1 MMYTHNKAALQQ
13 VGNLLI
19 AWSMCW
25 KVALM
30 QKVCVEMEL
39 NAAEGDFEGSVWS
52 HEAAVR
58 SGLVHAKGKR
68 SKIQHLQLSRGSKT
82 WHLGLMRGVKV
93 ALGRLASIQQCF
105 VLVLFLLQWV

>member
-1 MMYTHNKAALQQ
+1 
-13 VGNLLI
+13 
-19 AWSMCW
+19 
-25 KVALM
+25 M

-105 VLVLFLLQWV
+105 ALVLFLLQWV